1 VRRRGWPAAPARG
14 KMIGMWTS
22 QELEEI
28 ERTFK
33 ANSIRVESGLSEG
46 ELTAAEESF
55 GFRFPPDLRELLAR
69 MIPVGEEFPDWRNH
83 SRELLDWLDEP
94 IEAICDDVE
103 DEAFWHA
110 GWGERPADVD
120 DAIEEARSLLTR
132 QPQLIPIF
140 GHRFLPATP
149 VEEGNPVFSV
159 TGSDVRLCAV
169 SLRELFREE
178 FGARLDRRE
187 ETGRRI
193 AFWSELAERSGDRS
207 SDLE

>member
-1 VRRRGWPAAPARG
+1 MAD
-14 KMIGMWTS
+14 MWS
-22 QELEEI
+22 EKELQEI

-46 ELTAAEESF
+46 ELTAVEESF

-69 MIPVGEEFPDWRNH
+69 MLPAGDEFPDWRNH

-103 DEAFWHA
+103 DEAFWHSS
-110 GWGERPADVD
+110 WGERPADVD
-120 DAIEEARSLLTR
+120 DAIEEARSRLTR

-140 GHRFLPATP
+140 GHRFLPSSP
-149 VEEGNPVFSV
+149 VEQGNPVFSV
-159 TGSDVRLCAV
+159 VGSDVTFCAG
-169 SLRELFREE
+169 SLRELIREE
-178 FGARLDRRE
+178 FGARLDGRE

-193 AFWSELAERSGDRS
+193 AFWSELAERSGDRLP
-207 SDLE
+207 DLE